1 MKKIIAA
8 TFLSLSLLGF
18 RQVENKAILCTGQS
32 NARQMCPYIQSLLP
46 DYLLVNV
53 AVGGSSIQEWQEGG
67 ALFDNAVDQVLAL
80 KSQGYVFDGV
90 FHYQGE
96 ANTQG
101 NVESQEWGT
110 LTRKFHHDLQIETG
124 GVGEFIHIQLGQ
136 HPQDSPRLYWT
147 RIQNKAPLICNNLP
161 DCQMISIAD
170 VSPYI
175 ENSPHWPEAQ
185 KWIIAQRW
193 VDAFLE

>member
-1 MKKIIAA
+1 MKKILVI
-8 TFLSLSLLGF
+8 TFLSVLMLGF
-18 RQVENKAILCTGQS
+18 RQAEKLAILCTGQS
-32 NARQMCPYIQSLLP
+32 NSRQICPYIQSLLP

-67 ALFDNAVDQVLAL
+67 ALFEEAVDQVLAL
-80 KSQGYVFDGV
+80 KSEGYTFEAVS
-90 FHYQGE
+90 HYQGE

-101 NVESQEWGT
+101 NIESQEWGT
-110 LTRKFHHDLQIETG
+110 LTRKFHHDLQIKTG
-124 GVGEFIHIQLGQ
+124 GVGEFIHVQLGQ

-147 RIQNKAPLICNNLP
+147 RIQNKAPLICNNLTN
-161 DCQMISIAD
+161 CEMISIMD

-175 ENSPHWPEAQ
+175 TGSPHWPEEQ